1 MIVLVFKY
9 LIPKGFRGF
18 TFFPFVFLSD
28 KKDKSHA
35 VLMNH
40 EKIHLKQQIELGI
53 LFFFLWYIVEFCI
66 NWFKLRDKQQ
76 AYHAISFEQEAYE
89 NETDLAY
96 LKNRKRYAF
105 VKYLKS

>member
-1 MIVLVFKY
+1 
-9 LIPKGFRGF
+9 
-18 TFFPFVFLSD
+18 LSNA
-28 KKDKSHA
+28 KDKDNQLLLH
-35 VLMNH
+35 H

-53 LFFFLWYIVEFCI
+53 LFFFLLYIVEFCI

-96 LKNRKRYAF
+96 LKNRKGYAF

>member
-40 EKIHLKQQIELGI
+40 ERIHYKQQIELGI

-96 LKNRKRYAF
+96 LKNRKGYAF

>member
-40 EKIHLKQQIELGI
+40 ERIH
-53 LFFFLWYIVEFCI
+53 Y
-66 NWFKLRDKQQ
+66 KQQ
-76 AYHAISFEQEAYE
+76 AELFIVFFFIWYGMEFLVRLIQYKNRRDAYYNISFEREAYK
-89 NETDLAY
+89 NEKDLDY
-96 LKNRKRYAF
+96 LKRRSF
-105 VKYLKS
+105 WIFLKYV